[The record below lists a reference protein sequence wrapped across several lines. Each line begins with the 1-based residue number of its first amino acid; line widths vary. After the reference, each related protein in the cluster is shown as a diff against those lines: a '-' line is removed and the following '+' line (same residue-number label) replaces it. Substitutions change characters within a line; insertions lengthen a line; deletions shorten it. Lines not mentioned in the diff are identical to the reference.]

1 MEKEEF
7 EEEYQ
12 KILKEFIKSIRGLT
26 NDFAQKL
33 VDILPDN

>member
-1 MEKEEF
+1 MEKDEF

-12 KILKEFIKSIRGLT
+12 KILKEFIKSISGLT

-33 VDILPDN
+33 IDILPE

>member
-1 MEKEEF
+1 MEDKF

-12 KILKEFIKSIRGLT
+12 KILRDFIKSISGLT

-33 VDILPDN
+33 IDILPEE